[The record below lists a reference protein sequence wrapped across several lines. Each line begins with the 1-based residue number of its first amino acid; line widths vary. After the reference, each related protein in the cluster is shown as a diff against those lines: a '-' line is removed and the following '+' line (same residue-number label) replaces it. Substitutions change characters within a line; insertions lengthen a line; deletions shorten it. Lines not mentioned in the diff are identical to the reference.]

1 MATESVIVAE
11 GLKKIYGSGENR
23 VEALAGASFRIEAG
37 EWVAIVGRSG
47 SGKSTLLNVLG
58 LLDRPTEGRY
68 VLNGREV
75 SALSG
80 SALAK
85 ARSELIGFVFQSF
98 NLLPRETALA
108 NVELP
113 MIYARVGGRE
123 RKRRALEALDRVG
136 LADRA
141 KHRPTELSG
150 GQKQRVAIA
159 RALVNEPALLL
170 ADEPT
175 GNLDSA
181 SGASILDLFGALNA
195 SGVTLVVVTHDPIVA
210 GRAGRVIEIRDGR
223 SYERRPSAT
232 PRVMEQPVLA
242 SIA

>member
-1 MATESVIVAE
+1 MAIESVIVAE
-11 GLKKIYGSGENR
+11 GLTKVYGSGENR

-47 SGKSTLLNVLG
+47 SGKSTLLNVIG
-58 LLDRPTEGRY
+58 LLDRPTAGRY

-113 MIYARVGGRE
+113 MIYAGVGGRE
-123 RKRRALEALDRVG
+123 RRQRAQEALERVG

-141 KHRPTELSG
+141 KHKPTELSG

-159 RALVNEPALLL
+159 RALVNNPAIIL

-195 SGVTLVVVTHDPIVA
+195 SGVTLIIVTHDPIVA

-223 SYERRPSAT
+223 SYERQTVAAPRPADT
-232 PRVMEQPVLA
+232 PALA
-242 SIA
+242 GVA

>member
-1 MATESVIVAE
+1 MATESVIIAE
-11 GLKKIYGSGENR
+11 RLTKVYGSGENR
-23 VEALAGASFRIEAG
+23 VEALAGASFRIEPG

-47 SGKSTLLNVLG
+47 SGKSTLLNVIG
-58 LLDRPTEGRY
+58 LLDRPSDGRY

-113 MIYARVGGRE
+113 MIYAGIGGRE

-141 KHRPTELSG
+141 RHKPTELSG

-159 RALVNEPALLL
+159 RALVNEPAIIL

-181 SGASILDLFGALNA
+181 SGAGILDLFGALNA

-210 GRAGRVIEIRDGR
+210 GRANRVIEIRDGR
-223 SYERRPSAT
+223 SYERRPAAT
-232 PRVMEQPVLA
+232 PRPVELPALA

>member
-1 MATESVIVAE
+1 MATDAVIVAE
-11 GLKKIYGSGENR
+11 GLTKVYGSGENR
-23 VEALAGASFRIEAG
+23 VEALAGASFRIEKG

-68 VLNGREV
+68 LLDGREV
-75 SALSG
+75 SGLSG

-85 ARSELIGFVFQSF
+85 ARSASIGFIFQSF

-113 MIYARVGGRE
+113 MIYAGVGGRE
-123 RKRRALEALDRVG
+123 RKRRALEALERVG

-141 KHRPTELSG
+141 KHKPTELSG

-175 GNLDSA
+175 GNLDST

-195 SGVTLVVVTHDPIVA
+195 GGVTLVVVTHDPIVA

-223 SYERRPSAT
+223 SYARRQAAA
-232 PRVMEQPVLA
+232 PRLVGVA
-242 SIA
+242 AD

>member
-1 MATESVIVAE
+1 VV
-11 GLKKIYGSGENR
+11 
-23 VEALAGASFRIEAG
+23 
-37 EWVAIVGRSG
+37 
-47 SGKSTLLNVLG
+47 G
-58 LLDRPTEGRY
+58 LLDRPTAGRY

-113 MIYARVGGRE
+113 MVYAGVGGRE
-123 RKRRALEALDRVG
+123 RRQRAQEALERVG

-141 KHRPTELSG
+141 KHKPTELSG

-159 RALVNEPALLL
+159 RALVNNPAIIL

-223 SYERRPSAT
+223 SHERHAVVAPRPADT
-232 PRVMEQPVLA
+232 PALA
-242 SIA
+242 DVA